1 MHNRAPRHPM
11 TSMTSRALALF
22 LGLCF
27 GMVGATAQATT
38 TLMSDD
44 FKDGNAAG
52 WTPTNGAEWSV
63 VSDGTELTYHR
74 AATAATWNDS
84 LIGQYSWTDTSV
96 EATVRVNS
104 WVSPGNASNMAAVYA
119 RYSGNSPS
127 TTNGYFVTVRGDGS
141 IGINKR
147 TNGVNVSLSSFPAAG
162 LIAGSYYTVRLEVIG
177 ANPVRLNAYLN
188 GVLRVTAVDAN
199 SWIANG
205 QVGFGTFGADA
216 SFDNFVVTD
225 GDVIGA
231 ESWMTY

>member
-1 MHNRAPRHPM
+1 MYHRAARRPM
-11 TSMTSRALALF
+11 TSQALALL
-22 LGLCF
+22 LGLSL
-27 GMVGATAQATT
+27 GLVAAKAQAKT
-38 TLMSDD
+38 TLLSDD
-44 FKDGNAAG
+44 FKDGDSVG
-52 WTPTNGAEWSV
+52 WTPTNAAEWSV
-63 VSDGTELTYHR
+63 ASDGTELTYHR
-74 AATAATWNDS
+74 AATTSTWNDS
-84 LIGQYSWTDTSV
+84 LIGQYAWTDTSV
-96 EATVRVNS
+96 EATVRVNK
-104 WVSPGNASNMAAVYA
+104 WVTPGDATDMAAVYA

-147 TNGVNVSLSSFPAAG
+147 TNGVNVSLSSFAAAG

-188 GVLRVTAVDAN
+188 GVQRVTAVDAN

>member
-1 MHNRAPRHPM
+1 MYDRASRPRM
-11 TSMTSRALALF
+11 TSKALAL
-22 LGLCF
+22 L
-27 GMVGATAQATT
+27 VGFSIAAAGADARATT
-38 TLMSDD
+38 TLLSDD
-44 FKDGNAAG
+44 FSDGNATG
-52 WTPTNGAEWSV
+52 WTPTNAAEWSV
-63 VSDGTELTYHR
+63 VSDGTEFTYHR
-74 AATAATWNDS
+74 AASTATWNDS

-96 EATVRVNS
+96 EATVKVNR
-104 WVSPGNASNMAAVYA
+104 WLVAGDPTYLAAVYA

-147 TNGVNVSLSSFPAAG
+147 TNGVNTTLSSFPAAG
-162 LIAGSYYTVRLEVIG
+162 MIAGSFYRIRLEVIG

-205 QVGFGTFGADA
+205 QVGFGTYGTDA

-231 ESWMTY
+231 ESWMTF

>member
-1 MHNRAPRHPM
+1 MPHRAPRPL
-11 TSMTSRALALF
+11 MTSRALALL
-22 LGLCF
+22 LGLAF
-27 GMVGATAQATT
+27 GLGAIDAQAKT
-38 TLMSDD
+38 TLLSDD
-44 FKDGNAAG
+44 FKDGDAAG
-52 WTPTNGAEWSV
+52 WTPTNAAEWSV
-63 VSDGTELTYHR
+63 VSDGTEMTYHR

-84 LIGQYSWTDTSV
+84 LIGAYAWTDTSV
-96 EATVRVNS
+96 EATIRVNS
-104 WVSPGNASNMAAVYA
+104 WVSAGNPAYMAAVYA

-147 TNGVNVSLSSFPAAG
+147 TNGINKSLSSFPAAG
-162 LIAGSYYTVRLEVIG
+162 MIAGSYYTVRLEVIG

-188 GVLRVTAVDAN
+188 GVLRVTAVDAD

-225 GDVIGA
+225 GDVIGP

>member
-1 MHNRAPRHPM
+1 MLQRVVRPNM
-11 TSMTSRALALF
+11 ISKALAMF
-22 LGLCF
+22 CGLSC
-27 GMVGATAQATT
+27 GLLAVDAHATT
-38 TLMSDD
+38 VLLSDD
-44 FKDGNAAG
+44 FKDGDAAG

-63 VSDGTELTYHR
+63 ASDGTELTYHR
-74 AATAATWNDS
+74 AATTATWNDS
-84 LIGQYSWTDTSV
+84 LIGAYSWTDTSV

-104 WVSPGNASNMAAVYA
+104 FLAPNNPTYMAAVYA

-147 TNGVNVSLSSFPAAG
+147 TNGVNTTLSSFPAAG
-162 LIAGSYYTVRLEVIG
+162 MIAGSFYRVRLEVIG

-205 QVGFGTFGADA
+205 QVGVGTFGTDA
-216 SFDNFVVTD
+216 SFESVVVTA

-231 ESWMTY
+231 ESWMSY

>member
-1 MHNRAPRHPM
+1 MLQRVFRPNM
-11 TSMTSRALALF
+11 ISKALALF
-22 LGLCF
+22 IGLSS
-27 GMVGATAQATT
+27 GLVAVDARATT
-38 TLMSDD
+38 VLLSDD
-44 FKDGNAAG
+44 FKDGDAAG

-63 VSDGTELTYHR
+63 ASDGTELTYHR
-74 AATAATWNDS
+74 TATSATWNDS
-84 LIGQYSWTDTSV
+84 LIGAYSWTDTSV

-104 WVSPGNASNMAAVYA
+104 FLAANNPAYMAAVYA

-127 TTNGYFVTVRGDGS
+127 TTNGYFVTARGDGS

-162 LIAGSYYTVRLEVIG
+162 MIAGSYYTIRLEVIG

>member
-1 MHNRAPRHPM
+1 MHVRAPHRPM
-11 TSMTSRALALF
+11 VWRALSLF
-22 LGLCF
+22 VGLSLGLSA
-27 GMVGATAQATT
+27 ATAQATT
-38 TLMSDD
+38 TLLADD

-52 WTPTNGAEWSV
+52 WTPTNAAEWSV

-74 AATAATWNDS
+74 AASSATWNDS

-104 WVSPGNASNMAAVYA
+104 FLSPGNAAYMAAVYA

-127 TTNGYFVTVRGDGS
+127 TTNGYFVTVRGDGA

-162 LIAGSYYTVRLEVIG
+162 VIAGSYYTIRLEVIG

-225 GDVIGA
+225 GDVIGP

>member
-1 MHNRAPRHPM
+1 MLNRAFRPLM
-11 TSMTSRALALF
+11 TSKALALF
-22 LGLCF
+22 FGLSLGL
-27 GMVGATAQATT
+27 VAADARATT
-38 TLMSDD
+38 VLLQDD
-44 FKDGNAAG
+44 FKDGDAAG

-63 VSDGTELTYHR
+63 LSDGTELTYHR
-74 AATAATWNDS
+74 SCSSATWNDS
-84 LIGQYSWTDTSV
+84 LIGAYSWTNTSV

-104 WVSPGNASNMAAVYA
+104 FVSAGNPAYMAAVYA

-147 TNGVNVSLSSFPAAG
+147 MNGVNTTLSSFPAAG
-162 LIAGSYYTVRLEVIG
+162 LITGSYYTIRLEVIG

-188 GVLRVTAVDAN
+188 GVQRITAVDAN

-225 GDVIGA
+225 GDEIGA

>member
-1 MHNRAPRHPM
+1 MYDRAMRPKM
-11 TSMTSRALALF
+11 ISKALALF
-22 LGLCF
+22 VGLSI
-27 GMVGATAQATT
+27 GPAAINARAAT

-44 FKDGNAAG
+44 FSDGDAAG
-52 WTPTNGAEWSV
+52 WTPTAGAEWSV
-63 VSDGTELTYHR
+63 ASDGTEFTYHR
-74 AATAATWNDS
+74 TASSATWNDS

-96 EATVRVNS
+96 EATVKVNHWLS
-104 WVSPGNASNMAAVYA
+104 AGDPTYLAAVYA

-162 LIAGSYYTVRLEVIG
+162 LIVGSYYTIRLEVIG

-188 GVLRVTAVDAN
+188 GVQRVTAVDAN

>member
-1 MHNRAPRHPM
+1 MRHRAFRPQM
-11 TSMTSRALALF
+11 ISKALALF
-22 LGLCF
+22 CGLSS
-27 GMVGATAQATT
+27 GLVAVNAQATT
-38 TLMSDD
+38 VLLSDD
-44 FKDGNAAG
+44 FKDGDAAG

-74 AATAATWNDS
+74 SSPAATWNDS
-84 LIGQYSWTDTSV
+84 LIGAYSWTNTSV

-104 WVSPGNASNMAAVYA
+104 FFAPNNATYMAAVYA

-162 LIAGSYYTVRLEVIG
+162 LITGSYYTIRLEVIG

-225 GDVIGA
+225 GDVIGP
-231 ESWMTY
+231 ESWMTF